1 MLRIIQNSTPAGAK
15 SYYSTAD
22 YFTEGQELSGFWHG
36 KGAERLGLS
45 GEVQKGDWDALC
57 DNLDPSTG
65 ATLTARQK
73 DNRRVG
79 YDFNFHV
86 PKSVSVVYAL
96 TQDER
101 ILGAFREAVGSTMR
115 EMEAE
120 LQTRVRT
127 AGRDED
133 RRTGNMVW
141 GEFVHTTA
149 RPVDG
154 VPDPH
159 LHAHC
164 FVFNTTWDEEEGR
177 WKAAQFAG
185 LKRDAP
191 YFEAVFHAKLARG
204 MEALGL
210 PVERVHKGWEI
221 AGVPPSVVDKFSRRT
236 HEIEEVARELGI
248 TDAAAKGELGTK
260 TRRGKAKALSFAEL
274 RELWRG
280 RLSEDESAAV
290 RGVAGRIGS
299 EPRPVDPEKARE
311 AAEFAVAHV
320 FERRSVVSERTLLAA
335 ALKRGCGAAT
345 REEVEREVARRP
357 LLKADRK
364 GVSSVTTPEVL
375 AEERAMVA
383 FARSGRGACRP
394 LVAAEHRFHREWLGE
409 DQRKAVVQILG
420 SHDRV
425 VLLRGGAGTGKTS
438 LMQETVEA
446 IERGGQRVFTFAPSA
461 EASRGVLRGE
471 GFANAE
477 TVARLLVDEKLQEQV
492 RGNVVWV
499 DEAGLLG
506 SRTMARL
513 FALAKDLEVRVVLSG
528 DQRQHGSVERGA
540 ALRLLE
546 EEAGLVP
553 AELREIRRQRGDYK
567 MAVAALAEGRTDDG
581 FRMLDRM
588 GWVREVPAA
597 ERHKAL
603 AADYTQAVTEGKTAL
618 VVSPTHV
625 EGERITAEIRS
636 ALRRIGKVGPDGREV
651 ATLVNLSLTEAQ
663 RRDPASYREGDVL
676 VFSQNA
682 KGHAKG
688 DRLLVGDG
696 PLPLDQAA
704 RFQLYRASAIE
715 VAPGDLVR
723 VTRNG
728 ESLDGKHRLN
738 NGALYQ
744 VAGFDESGNLVLAN
758 GWTVGREFGH
768 LAHGY
773 CVTSHASQGKT
784 VDRVFI
790 GQSSDSFPAS
800 SREQFYVSV
809 SRARERAVVYT
820 DDKADLLAAVD
831 RSDDRVTA
839 TEFLQRRTRQMEREE
854 PRTPQAE
861 KRREERDHG

>member
-45 GEVQKGDWDALC
+45 GEVQKDDWDALC
-57 DNLDPSTG
+57 DNRDPSTG

-73 DNRRVG
+73 DSRRVG

-96 TQDER
+96 TRDER
-101 ILGAFREAVGSTMR
+101 ILSAFREAVGSTMR

-120 LQTRVRT
+120 LQTRVRS

-133 RRTGNMVW
+133 RQTGNMVW

-164 FVFNTTWDEEEGR
+164 FVFNTTWDDEEGR
-177 WKAAQFAG
+177 WKAGQFAG

-204 MEALGL
+204 LSELGL

-221 AGVPPSVVDKFSRRT
+221 AGVSPSVVEKFSRRT
-236 HEIEEVARELGI
+236 HEIEEAARELGI
-248 TDAAAKGELGTK
+248 TDPAAKGELGAK

-274 RELWRG
+274 QELWRE
-280 RLSEDESAAV
+280 RLSDDESAAV

-299 EPRPVDPEKARE
+299 EPVLADPEKAKE
-311 AAEFAVAHV
+311 AAEFGVAHV

-345 REEVEREVARRP
+345 REEVEAAVAERP
-357 LLKADRK
+357 LLKGERK
-364 GVSSVTTPEVL
+364 GVDSVTTPEVL

-383 FARSGRGACRP
+383 FARAGRGACRP
-394 LVAAEHRFHREWLGE
+394 LVAGEHRFHREWLGE

-446 IERGGQRVFTFAPSA
+446 IEQGGQRVFTFAPSA

-477 TVARLLVDEKLQEQV
+477 TVARLLVDEKLQEEV

-513 FALAKDLEVRVVLSG
+513 FALAQKLEVRVVLSG

-553 AELREIRRQRGDYK
+553 AELREIRRQKGDYK

-581 FRMLDRM
+581 FRLLDRM
-588 GWVREVPAA
+588 GWVREVASA

-603 AADYTQAVTEGKTAL
+603 AADYAETVAEGKTAL

-625 EGERITAEIRS
+625 EGERITAEIRA
-636 ALRRIGKVGPDGREV
+636 ALRRLGRVGPDGREV

-663 RRDPASYREGDVL
+663 RRDPASFRAGDVL

-688 DRLLVGDG
+688 DRLVVGEG

-715 VAPGDLVR
+715 VAAGDLVR

-728 ESLDGKHRLN
+728 ETLDGKHRLN
-738 NGALYQ
+738 NGALYR
-744 VAGFDESGNLVLAN
+744 VAGFDSGGNLVLAN

-809 SRARERAVVYT
+809 SRARERALVYT
-820 DDKADLLAAVD
+820 DDKADLLAAVE

-839 TEFLQRRTRQMEREE
+839 TEFLQRRSKQLE
-854 PRTPQAE
+854 PEGPHAPQAE
-861 KRREERDHG
+861 RREEREHG